1 MDYSVTAKE
10 ILKTIGGE
18 ANILTVTHCMTR
30 LRFVLKD
37 EDAVNDDEIKAIIGV
52 AGVMKKAGQYQIIIG
67 NDVAKCYKE
76 FMKLG
81 NFSDSA
87 DERGTGDGDGEK
99 GSGRRKKKQNIFM
112 AVLDVITGC
121 MSPIIPA
128 IIGAGMIKVL
138 IIILGFF
145 VTADSETMK
154 LLTVMGDCAFY
165 FMPMLIAFSS
175 GRKFGANPYMVAA
188 VTGVLLHPDFI
199 ALLNSGGGAHF
210 LGIPVTQ
217 ASYSSTII
225 PVILT
230 AWAMSHIERWV
241 EKVTPSVTKNFLKP
255 ALILLISAP
264 VAFIILGP
272 LGSLIGNGLAA
283 VIYSIQS
290 KASIVAMIL
299 MSAAMPFIVMTGM
312 HWAFVPMALMA
323 LDTPAGESILLP
335 AMLASNL
342 AQGAACVAV
351 AMKSKNSSLKQ
362 VASASGFSALL
373 AGITEPGMYGVTIP
387 LKRPMAAAC
396 IAGGVTGAFIGFV
409 RLTAHAFATPAIVS
423 LPQFISPDRP
433 SNIAFAAAA
442 GVCSVVVSF
451 VLTWVMGFEDPVEIK
466 GEKSEKGQAENG
478 KEVAGVTCVAVSESA
493 QAGGASTVP
502 GAAPMAAT
510 TAVPMAAATAAPMA
524 STTAALTDTAAAIH
538 MASQDS
544 RGAGNTV
551 YAPIAGKAIPLSQVN
566 DPTFSMEILGKGLAV
581 VPEEGKVYAPFDG
594 KVVSIFD
601 TKHAL
606 GLKSDSGLELLI
618 HVGLETVRLN
628 GEHFTAHVTNGQ
640 NIKKGDLMLE
650 FDLEAIRDAGYE
662 TVTPVIV
669 NNVADYT
676 DIMSL
681 TDRDVKALEPII
693 KAI

>member
-10 ILKTIGGE
+10 ILKTIGGK

-37 EDAVNDDEIKAIIGV
+37 EAVVNDDEIKAIIGV

-67 NDVAKCYKE
+67 NDVAKCFKE

-87 DERGTGDGDGEK
+87 DERGAGDGDGGK
-99 GSGRRKKKQNIFM
+99 GSGQRKKKQNIFM

-121 MSPIIPA
+121 MSPVIPA

-145 VTADSETMK
+145 VAADSETMK

-165 FMPMLIAFSS
+165 FMPMLIAFSA

-199 ALLNSGGGAHF
+199 GLLDSGGGAHF

-241 EKVTPSVTKNFLKP
+241 EKATPSVTKNFLKP

-299 MSAAMPFIVMTGM
+299 MAAAMPFIVMTGM

-351 AMKSKNSSLKQ
+351 AVKSKNSSLKQ

-396 IAGGVTGAFIGFV
+396 IAGGITGAFIGFV
-409 RLTAHAFATPAIVS
+409 RLAAHAFATPAIVS

-433 SNIAFAAAA
+433 SNIAYAAAA
-442 GVCSVVVSF
+442 GGCSIVLSF
-451 VLTWVMGFEDPVEIK
+451 ALTWVMGFEDPVEIK
-466 GEKSEKGQAENG
+466 GEKSGNRQSEVD
-478 KEVAGVTCVAVSESA
+478 KEVQAVTYAAASASA
-493 QAGGASTVP
+493 QS
-502 GAAPMAAT
+502 GAASASAQSGAAS
-510 TAVPMAAATAAPMA
+510 ASAQSGAASA
-524 STTAALTDTAAAIH
+524 SALTDSPAATH
-538 MASQDS
+538 TASQDI
-544 RGAGNTV
+544 RTAGKTV
-551 YAPIAGKAIPLSQVN
+551 YAPISGKTIPLSQVD
-566 DPTFSMEILGKGLAV
+566 DPTFSMEILGRGLAV
-581 VPEEGKVYAPFDG
+581 LPKEGKVYAPFDG
-594 KVVSIFD
+594 EVISIFD

-640 NIKKGDLMLE
+640 SIKKGDLMLE
-650 FDLEAIRDAGYE
+650 FDLKAIVDAGYE